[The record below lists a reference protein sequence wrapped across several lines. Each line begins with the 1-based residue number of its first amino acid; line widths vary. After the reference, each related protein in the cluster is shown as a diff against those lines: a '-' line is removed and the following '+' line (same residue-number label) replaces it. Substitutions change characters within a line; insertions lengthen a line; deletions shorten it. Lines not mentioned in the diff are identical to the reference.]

1 MEPRV
6 AVPSEHLTGV
16 DPGNFFPSKLNMD
29 SGRHS
34 PRPTMAQDGAA
45 SYEALIDRIAAGDRD
60 AFASLYR
67 ACRPDV
73 YRFAAH
79 MSGSATFAED
89 VVQEVFLVVMQDASR
104 YRAGG
109 AGVVP
114 WLLGIARNHVR
125 RWKYMRIMHP
135 LPGDDSAD
143 GRKLASGS
151 DPVRDLTRKRDAA
164 AVACALL
171 KVPVRFRE
179 AIVLCDLQELGY
191 EAAAAALGCPIG
203 TIRSRL
209 HRGRTLLARELGDLR
224 PDLGCPAA
232 AAKHS

>member
-1 MEPRV
+1 
-6 AVPSEHLTGV
+6 
-16 DPGNFFPSKLNMD
+16 
-29 SGRHS
+29 
-34 PRPTMAQDGAA
+34 MAQDGARHDG
-45 SYEALIDRIAAGDRD
+45 LIERIAAGDRD

-67 ACRPDV
+67 ECRPDV
-73 YRFAAH
+73 YRFAVH
-79 MSGSATFAED
+79 MSGSAAFAED
-89 VVQEVFLVVMQDASR
+89 VVQDVFLAVIQDAGR
-104 YRAGG
+104 YRPGG

-125 RWKYMRIMHP
+125 RWKYMRMMHP
-135 LPGDDSAD
+135 LPGEDSAD
-143 GRKLASGS
+143 GRKLVADS
-151 DPVRDLTRKRDAA
+151 DPTRDLTRKRRAA

-179 AIVLCDLQELGY
+179 VIVLCDLQELEY

-224 PDLGCPAA
+224 PDLGCRPAA
-232 AAKHS
+232 ARHS